1 MCYHSGYYFKASDS
15 TLGAQ
20 VRSLRAVNG
29 NPFKKFGGGK
39 SKRKGKLCLKGISF
53 EAADGGIVLKVIKVI
68 VLGSMVASALLSLVG
83 CGSNLA
89 FLAERSRT
97 EAQALQEDCHAAGLS
112 SGYVL
117 IADTL
122 VQQANLHWK
131 EGDPLPAQ
139 QKSERAA
146 AYYRLAMTESEA
158 IGAKASVDS
167 LHVARL
173 KEEERLNTYQ
183 EFLNEARALRKP

>member
-1 MCYHSGYYFKASDS
+1 MHFQRT
-15 TLGAQ
+15 TLGRAAGTSNRT
-20 VRSLRAVNG
+20 RSKTSL
-29 NPFKKFGGGK
+29 
-39 SKRKGKLCLKGISF
+39 LIW
-53 EAADGGIVLKVIKVI
+53 AAAGFSL
-68 VLGSMVASALLSLVG
+68 ALMA

-97 EAQALQEDCHAAGLS
+97 EAQALQEDCHAAGLT
-112 SGYVL
+112 SGYVS

-122 VQQANLHWK
+122 LTQSNQHWK

-146 AYYRLAMTESEA
+146 AYYRLAMAETEA
-158 IGAKASVDS
+158 VGAKERLDS
-167 LHVARL
+167 LHAARV
-173 KEEERLNTYQ
+173 KEEERLAAYQ

>member
-1 MCYHSGYYFKASDS
+1 MGKTILALVAFGF
-15 TLGAQ
+15 TLIGLIA
-20 VRSLRAVNG
+20 
-29 NPFKKFGGGK
+29 
-39 SKRKGKLCLKGISF
+39 
-53 EAADGGIVLKVIKVI
+53 
-68 VLGSMVASALLSLVG
+68 

-97 EAQALQEDCHAAGLS
+97 EAQALQEDCHAAGLTL
-112 SGYVL
+112 GYVA

-122 VQQANLHWK
+122 VDQANQHWK

-158 IGAKASVDS
+158 VGAKVAVDS
-167 LHVARL
+167 LHASRV
-173 KEEERLNTYQ
+173 KEEERLTAYQ
-183 EFLNEARALRKP
+183 EFLNEARSLRKP